1 LQRKLKLGYARAAR
15 IMDELEQIGIV
26 GPLDGG
32 KNRLVLIDTQD
43 ELDQIFDSYNIPR
56 GSSYN

>member
-1 LQRKLKLGYARAAR
+1 
-15 IMDELEQIGIV
+15 MDELEQIGIV

-56 GSSYN
+56 SSSYS